1 MNIAAN
7 LTAVVE
13 RALPAL
19 SGSNVTYNKQH
30 NIYLSDAYTSAMG
43 NTYYQGIRLSNRIII
58 SYSIGEGY
66 LYTFLNGIRIYGY
79 NGTDKKLIATKDLNC
94 CIFSESSAKSMCIG
108 MLEDYIESQAKLINT
123 SLAKSDINAF
133 SNKLVEEAIKNNPT
147 RLLN

>member
-1 MNIAAN
+1 MNIVAN

-66 LYTFLNGIRIYGY
+66 LYTFLNGIRIYGF

-94 CIFSESSAKSMCIG
+94 CIFSESSAKACVSECWRTTLKAKQNSSMPP
-108 MLEDYIESQAKLINT
+108 LQK
-123 SLAKSDINAF
+123 
-133 SNKLVEEAIKNNPT
+133 
-147 RLLN
+147 

>member
-58 SYSIGEGY
+58 SDSIGEGY
-66 LYTFLNGIRIYGY
+66 LYTFLNGIRIYGF
-79 NGTDKKLIATKDLNC
+79 NGTDKKLLPQKISIAV
-94 CIFSESSAKSMCIG
+94 FSQKAAQRACVSECWKTTLKARQSSSMPPLQKVIS
-108 MLEDYIESQAKLINT
+108 MLSPT
-123 SLAKSDINAF
+123 SL
-133 SNKLVEEAIKNNPT
+133 
-147 RLLN
+147 

>member
-66 LYTFLNGIRIYGY
+66 LYTFLNDIRIYGF

-94 CIFSESSAKSMCIG
+94 CIFQKAAQRACVSECWKTTLKARQNSSMPPLQKVIS
-108 MLEDYIESQAKLINT
+108 KLSPT
-123 SLAKSDINAF
+123 SL
-133 SNKLVEEAIKNNPT
+133 
-147 RLLN
+147 

>member
-66 LYTFLNGIRIYGY
+66 LYTFLNGIRIYGF
-79 NGTDKKLIATKDLNC
+79 NGTDKKLIATK
-94 CIFSESSAKSMCIG
+94 ISIAVFSQKAAQRACVSECWRTTLKARQNSSMPPLQKVIS
-108 MLEDYIESQAKLINT
+108 KL
-123 SLAKSDINAF
+123 S
-133 SNKLVEEAIKNNPT
+133 PT
-147 RLLN
+147 NL